1 METFPG
7 GKGRLGK
14 RAGGLDKTNTWGG
27 GFRTLDSRTTSW
39 YPSQQSR
46 CNNDTYQPTVIPDDH
61 WVSGNVSKFR
71 PTHLRMMKDRTI
83 VKAGE
88 EKNMAVQS
96 PSGILSWISFKVKK
110 YQVGN
115 TWKLPQI
122 SWEEETLQGS
132 LEQLLSTWV
141 LELWWFQ
148 GGPKIGIQ
156 KIPGGQVR
164 GAHYVL
170 TREVHKGKH
179 GHQLRIDWRS
189 LTLLRSPDLILTC
202 ILHLTKSSCQELTSG
217 TYFTITLLGKDGF
230 RRPQPQ
236 TKTPWREAQPCKH
249 SAAKSKVHKWCR
261 SGVW

>member
-61 WVSGNVSKFR
+61 WVSRNVSKFR

-96 PSGILSWISFKVKK
+96 PSGILSWIIFKVKK
-110 YQVGN
+110 CQVGN

-132 LEQLLSTWV
+132 LGQLLSTWV
-141 LELWWFQ
+141 LELGMIPSRTKNLWF
-148 GGPKIGIQ
+148 KRYL
-156 KIPGGQVR
+156 V
-164 GAHYVL
+164 
-170 TREVHKGKH
+170 
-179 GHQLRIDWRS
+179 
-189 LTLLRSPDLILTC
+189 
-202 ILHLTKSSCQELTSG
+202 
-217 TYFTITLLGKDGF
+217 
-230 RRPQPQ
+230 
-236 TKTPWREAQPCKH
+236 
-249 SAAKSKVHKWCR
+249 AKS
-261 SGVW
+261 GVPNMFCPERYTRGSMVTSWGMAG